1 MDATAPPTPFST
13 LLRDA
18 SSERHAA
25 VHASPFMDHLLAGRL
40 GVEAYAR
47 YTEELWFV
55 YRALEGAARAL
66 RDDPV
71 AGPFL
76 RPELLRTEGLRR
88 DLRFLRGTGASP
100 GERAPLPATAAYAA
114 RIEECA
120 RTWPA
125 GYVVHHYTRY
135 LGDLSGGQVLRDMAE
150 KTWGFD
156 RKGDGVRFYVFDGI
170 PNPAAFKRGY
180 RALLDA
186 VDVDDLEK
194 RRMVEECRLA
204 FDHNAAVLRAL
215 DREFPR
221 TAA

>member
-1 MDATAPPTPFST
+1 MP
-13 LLRDA
+13 
-18 SSERHAA
+18 
-25 VHASPFMDHLLAGRL
+25 
-40 GVEAYAR
+40 
-47 YTEELWFV
+47 
-55 YRALEGAARAL
+55 AAR
-66 RDDPV
+66 V
-71 AGPFL
+71 
-76 RPELLRTEGLRR
+76 
-88 DLRFLRGTGASP
+88 
-100 GERAPLPATAAYAA
+100 
-114 RIEECA
+114 EECA
-120 RTWPA
+120 RAWPA
-125 GYVVHHYTRY
+125 GYVVHHYTRC
-135 LGDLSGGQVLRDMAE
+135 LGDLSGGQVPRDMAE

-204 FDHNAAVLRAL
+204 FDHNAAVPRAL